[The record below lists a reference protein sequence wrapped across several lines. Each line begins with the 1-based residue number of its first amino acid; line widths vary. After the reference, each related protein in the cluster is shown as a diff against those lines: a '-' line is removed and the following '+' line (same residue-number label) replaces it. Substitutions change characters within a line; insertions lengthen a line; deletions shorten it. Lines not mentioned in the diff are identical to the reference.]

1 MRLKLKTMKDS
12 KTGWGTLKGNQ
23 GTTYLEAARSCA
35 DSTGDPGKEDW
46 SFEEEP
52 DVRLRADGPGGT
64 GLLSA
69 VGQSTYFLD
78 HDEGFSAFSKSK
90 MPIR

>member
-1 MRLKLKTMKDS
+1 MKDS

-35 DSTGDPGKEDW
+35 DSTGDPEKKDW

-52 DVRLRADGPGGT
+52 DVRLRADGPGGE
-64 GLLSA
+64 GAIISCRSVHLLSR
-69 VGQSTYFLD
+69 SRRRFLCLF
-78 HDEGFSAFSKSK
+78 EVENANSLVKAN
-90 MPIR
+90 